1 MNKYMNK
8 YIDKYISAK
17 TKKVLENNIYKYKKY
32 IQSLIIFIIFYIIAI
47 KIYNSIIAKINEK
60 QDKVKIS
67 YDFFA
72 SFIFYFILF
81 IGLFFS
87 LLNADVDTN
96 SILVILGS
104 SGLAIALALQN
115 SITQIINGLMILYF
129 NYYELNDT
137 IQVGDYLGKVV
148 GFSLLNTTIE
158 THENN
163 INIIIPNNEIVSKVV
178 YNFTK
183 TPQILNSISVS
194 ISSNNNVD
202 FIKLID
208 NIKAILRTKCKYI
221 IDKNNINVNITDI
234 AESGTKLVIKFKVN
248 SMDFIESQYDVRLLV
263 RNLLSQSHIKLLDNG
278 YIQ

>member
-1 MNKYMNK
+1 MERYLNK
-8 YIDKYISAK
+8 YISNK

-32 IQSLIIFIIFYIIAI
+32 IQSIVIFIIFYIIAT

-72 SFIFYFILF
+72 TFIFYFILL

-87 LLNADVDTN
+87 LLNANIDTN
-96 SILVILGS
+96 SIMVILGS

-115 SITQIINGLMILYF
+115 SISQIINGLMILYF
-129 NYYELNDT
+129 NYYELNDI
-137 IQVGDYLGKVV
+137 IQVGDNLGKVV

-158 THENN
+158 THENK
-163 INIIIPNNEIVSKVV
+163 INIIIPNNEIVSKVI

-194 ISSNNNVD
+194 ISSNNNID
-202 FIKLID
+202 FIKLIN
-208 NIKAILRTKCKYI
+208 NIKMTLRTKCKYI
-221 IDKNNINVNITDI
+221 IDKNNINVDIVDI
-234 AESGTKLVIKFKVN
+234 AESGTKLNIRFKIN
-248 SMDFIESQYDVRLLV
+248 SDDYIESQYDVRLLV

-278 YIQ
+278 YIL